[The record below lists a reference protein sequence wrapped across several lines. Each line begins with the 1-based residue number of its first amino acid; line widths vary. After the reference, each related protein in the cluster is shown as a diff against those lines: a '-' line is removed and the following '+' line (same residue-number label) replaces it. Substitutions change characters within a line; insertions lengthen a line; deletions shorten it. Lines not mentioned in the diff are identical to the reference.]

1 VSAYHVVRPAGR
13 QWEYY
18 LGDRKENVLKKIK
31 VLGSG
36 CKNCD
41 TTAKLIKIAADQ
53 AGVEIELEKVTDI
66 AQIMT
71 YGVMST
77 PGVVVDGK
85 VVHAGGLPGPDLIR
99 QWIGE

>member
-1 VSAYHVVRPAGR
+1 MVLARRGKLETV
-13 QWEYY
+13 
-18 LGDRKENVLKKIK
+18 LGELKEFALKHIK

-36 CKNCD
+36 CKNCE
-41 TTAKLIKIAADQ
+41 TTARLISIAAEQ

-66 AQIMT
+66 AEIMG

-85 VVHAGGLPGPDLIR
+85 LVHAGGLPGPDLIR
-99 QWIGE
+99 QWISQ